1 MKLKRNFKKVLTQMM
16 KYERLL
22 DDVVTAAGGLKASKE
37 SLKSYRLFAED
48 IKEIVLEYEEERKT
62 PLIL

>member
-1 MKLKRNFKKVLTQMM
+1 MRLKKNFKKAVTQMM

-22 DDVVTAAGGLKASKE
+22 DDVVTATKRLKASKE